1 MLSRMAFFIQKRN
14 YTLKQIMEFSLG
26 SSGTKGAAKHSLSFG
41 EKIPKSTP
49 KAIEHKCCLFTCP
62 QINGVTLH
70 YKPSVPPSSSVCV
83 FRPPKI

>member
-1 MLSRMAFFIQKRN
+1 MSLMLFRFIQKRN
-14 YTLKQIMEFSLG
+14 YTLKQIMDL
-26 SSGTKGAAKHSLSFG
+26 SGTKGATKHSLPFG
-41 EKIPKSTP
+41 EKIPKP
-49 KAIEHKCCLFTCP
+49 LRAPAHKCCLFTCP

>member
-26 SSGTKGAAKHSLSFG
+26 SSGTKGAAKHSLPFE
-41 EKIPKSTP
+41 EKIPKP
-49 KAIEHKCCLFTCP
+49 LQAPARKCCLFTCP